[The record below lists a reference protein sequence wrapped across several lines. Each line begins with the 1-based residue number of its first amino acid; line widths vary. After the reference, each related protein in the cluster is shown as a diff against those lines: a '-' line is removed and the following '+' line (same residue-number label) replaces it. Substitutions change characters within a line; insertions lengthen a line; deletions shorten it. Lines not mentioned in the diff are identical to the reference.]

1 MLDVQGELAGH
12 KRSLTCHLWFSR
24 PGHPVLYS
32 HVCMHEIH
40 NKTVTTLQKTSICGS
55 GIAYTKGGG

>member
-12 KRSLTCHLWFSR
+12 KRSLTCHLRFSR

-32 HVCMHEIH
+32 RVCMREIH
-40 NKTVTTLQKTSICGS
+40 KTVTTLQITSICGS